1 MYKSNCYADSII
13 CHEMV
18 FYSQGSGGARADNQS
33 SPGEARQL
41 ITLTSTARVNIQPT
55 HLYSMTVFQHP
66 ASTPTPHS
74 KLISSH
80 SLDGVLWV
88 QALYRARSPPDRT
101 PHVLTNCSIIN
112 VIATS

>member
-41 ITLTSTARVNIQPT
+41 ITLTSTARRKYT
-55 HLYSMTVFQHP
+55 
-66 ASTPTPHS
+66 ASI
-74 KLISSH
+74 L
-80 SLDGVLWV
+80 
-88 QALYRARSPPDRT
+88 
-101 PHVLTNCSIIN
+101 
-112 VIATS
+112 